1 MLNADDLYLI
11 IIAGLSIVF
20 GIVFGIFFKQIK
32 QRLRTSRSFT
42 HVFSEASNTFGNKKQ
57 LQNLENNANDDGQTI
72 LKKNEQV
79 LEDEIKLY
87 QFEKDLVT
95 RAIENILVSSR
106 ENNIDH
112 FERDRLLI
120 KYKDQLRSL
129 NENMERM
136 QSEIDI
142 TKLVNLRNDFMNL
155 LETKIDQID
164 DKIIEINKKFGPVA
178 GIKIDGKNQFN
189 ITKNNNN
196 YNTSSTDKNNIN
208 ENDKTSQNSRYPND
222 RIDDSTSESRE
233 YVDYKSDKTNR
244 TRYDG
249 SNIEDSDDKK
259 RIEEIKEK
267 VMVALDRLDY
277 TKPIEE
283 EMDNNIESY
292 TKINNRNNNIQE
304 THEQKKEHYGLFN
317 IDVNRL
323 KDAKNDEDV
332 LLDTYENTKN
342 QDITV
347 STEVGSKNGPDREDY
362 KTDQDSGKNRF
373 PLAAFFSTREAESVK
388 DLKNE
393 INQQIKLKEKETKES
408 RNPLGNILKI
418 LHKK

>member
-1 MLNADDLYLI
+1 MLIAVDPYLI
-11 IIAGLSIVF
+11 IIAGLSIIF
-20 GIVFGIFFKQIK
+20 GIVFGIFFSQIR
-32 QRLRTSRSFT
+32 QRLRASMALT
-42 HVFSEASNTFGNKKQ
+42 HIFSETSNTFGNKKQ
-57 LQNLENNANDDGQTI
+57 LQHLENNTNDGQTL
-72 LKKNEQV
+72 LKKSEKV
-79 LEDEIKLY
+79 LEDEVKLY

-95 RAIENILVSSR
+95 RAIENILASSR

-129 NENMERM
+129 NENMERI

-155 LETKIDQID
+155 LETKIGQID
-164 DKIIEINKKFGPVA
+164 DKIIEINKKFGPVT

-189 ITKNNNN
+189 ITKNNSN
-196 YNTSSTDKNNIN
+196 YSTTSTDKTNTK

-222 RIDDSTSESRE
+222 RIDHGILGSRE
-233 YVDYKSDKTNR
+233 LVDYISDKTNR

-277 TKPIEE
+277 TKPIED

-292 TKINNRNNNIQE
+292 TKINNSNNRQE
-304 THEQKKEHYGLFN
+304 IHEQKTVHYGLFN

-323 KDAKNDEDV
+323 NDTKDHDDV

-342 QDITV
+342 QDTTV
-347 STEVGSKNGPDREDY
+347 STDAVSTNVPDNEGY
-362 KTDQDSGKNRF
+362 KRNQDIGKNRF
-373 PLAAFFSTREAESVK
+373 PLASFLSKQEAESVK
-388 DLKNE
+388 ELKKE
-393 INQQIKLKEKETKES
+393 TNQQVKQKEKETKES

>member
-1 MLNADDLYLI
+1 MLIAVDLYLI
-11 IIAGLSIVF
+11 IIAGLSIIF
-20 GIVFGIFFKQIK
+20 GIVFGIFFSQIR
-32 QRLRTSRSFT
+32 QRLRGSRSLT
-42 HVFSEASNTFGNKKQ
+42 HIFSETSNSSGNKKQ
-57 LQNLENNANDDGQTI
+57 LQQLENNANDGQTL
-72 LKKNEQV
+72 LKKSEQV
-79 LEDEIKLY
+79 LEDEVKLY

-142 TKLVNLRNDFMNL
+142 TKLINLRNDFMYL
-155 LETKIDQID
+155 LETKIGQID
-164 DKIIEINKKFGPVA
+164 YKIIEINKKFGPVT
-178 GIKIDGKNQFN
+178 GIKIDEKNQFN
-189 ITKNNNN
+189 ITKNNSN
-196 YNTSSTDKNNIN
+196 YSTSADKTNTK

-222 RIDDSTSESRE
+222 RIDDGILGSRE
-233 YVDYKSDKTNR
+233 LVDYISDKTNR

-277 TKPIEE
+277 TKPIED

-292 TKINNRNNNIQE
+292 TKINDSNNRQE
-304 THEQKKEHYGLFN
+304 IHEQKTAYYGLFN
-317 IDVNRL
+317 IDVNRS

-332 LLDTYENTKN
+332 LLDTCENAKN
-342 QDITV
+342 QDTIV
-347 STEVGSKNGPDREDY
+347 STDVVSTNIPDKEGY
-362 KTDQDSGKNRF
+362 KRDQESGKNRF
-373 PLAAFFSTREAESVK
+373 PLASFFSTHEAESVK
-388 DLKNE
+388 ELKKE
-393 INQQIKLKEKETKES
+393 INQQIKQKEKETKES

-418 LHKK
+418 LNKK

>member
-1 MLNADDLYLI
+1 MLIADDLYLI
-11 IIAGLSIVF
+11 IIAGVSIIF
-20 GIVFGIFFKQIK
+20 GIVFGIFFNQIK
-32 QRLRTSRSFT
+32 QRLITSRSFI
-42 HVFSEASNTFGNKKQ
+42 HVFETSNTFGNKKQ
-57 LQNLENNANDDGQTI
+57 LQQFENQANDGQTI
-72 LKKNEQV
+72 LKKSEQV
-79 LEDEIKLY
+79 LEDEVKLY

-129 NENMERM
+129 NANMERM

-155 LETKIDQID
+155 LETKIGQID
-164 DKIIEINKKFGPVA
+164 DKIIEINKKIGPVP

-196 YNTSSTDKNNIN
+196 YSTSTDKTNIN
-208 ENDKTSQNSRYPND
+208 ENDKTSQNSRYPSD
-222 RIDDSTSESRE
+222 RIDDSIIASRE
-233 YVDYKSDKTNR
+233 LVDYKSDQTNR

-292 TKINNRNNNIQE
+292 TKINNSNNNRQE
-304 THEQKKEHYGLFN
+304 IHEQKTEHYGLFN

-323 KDAKNDEDV
+323 KMAKNDEEV
-332 LLDTYENTKN
+332 LLDVYENTKN
-342 QDITV
+342 QDTTV
-347 STEVGSKNGPDREDY
+347 STGVVSTNGPNSEGY
-362 KTDQDSGKNRF
+362 KGDKDSGKNRF
-373 PLAAFFSTREAESVK
+373 PLGSFFSTRETESVK
-388 DLKNE
+388 ELKNE
-393 INQQIKLKEKETKES
+393 INQQIKQKEKEIKES

>member
-1 MLNADDLYLI
+1 MLIAVDLYLI
-11 IIAGLSIVF
+11 IIAGLSIIF
-20 GIVFGIFFKQIK
+20 GIVFGIFFSKIRQS
-32 QRLRTSRSFT
+32 LRASTSLT
-42 HVFSEASNTFGNKKQ
+42 HIFSETSNTFGNKKQ
-57 LQNLENNANDDGQTI
+57 LQQLENNANDGQTI
-72 LKKNEQV
+72 LKKSEQA
-79 LEDEIKLY
+79 LEDEVKLY

-95 RAIENILVSSR
+95 RAIENILASSR

-129 NENMERM
+129 NENMEMM

-155 LETKIDQID
+155 LETKIGQID
-164 DKIIEINKKFGPVA
+164 DKIIEINKKFGPVT

-189 ITKNNNN
+189 ITKNNSN
-196 YNTSSTDKNNIN
+196 YSTTSTEKTKIN
-208 ENDKTSQNSRYPND
+208 ENDKASQNSRYPND
-222 RIDDSTSESRE
+222 RIDDGILGSRE
-233 YVDYKSDKTNR
+233 LVDYISDKTNR

-267 VMVALDRLDY
+267 VIVALDRLDN
-277 TKPIEE
+277 TKPIED
-283 EMDNNIESY
+283 EMDNNIESH
-292 TKINNRNNNIQE
+292 TNMNNSNNRQE
-304 THEQKKEHYGLFN
+304 IHEQKTAHHGLFN

-323 KDAKNDEDV
+323 NDAKDHDNV

-342 QDITV
+342 QDTTV
-347 STEVGSKNGPDREDY
+347 STDVVSTNVPDNEGY
-362 KTDQDSGKNRF
+362 KRNQDIGKNRF
-373 PLAAFFSTREAESVK
+373 PLASFFSTQEAESVK
-388 DLKNE
+388 ELKKE
-393 INQQIKLKEKETKES
+393 INQQVKQKEKETKES

>member
-1 MLNADDLYLI
+1 MLIAVDLYLI
-11 IIAGLSIVF
+11 IIAGLSIIF
-20 GIVFGIFFKQIK
+20 GIVFGIFFSKIRQS
-32 QRLRTSRSFT
+32 LRASTSLT
-42 HVFSEASNTFGNKKQ
+42 HIFSETSNTFGNKKQ
-57 LQNLENNANDDGQTI
+57 LQQLENNANDGQTI
-72 LKKNEQV
+72 LKKSEQA
-79 LEDEIKLY
+79 LEDEVKLY

-95 RAIENILVSSR
+95 RAIENILASSR

-129 NENMERM
+129 NENMEMM

-155 LETKIDQID
+155 LETKIGQID
-164 DKIIEINKKFGPVA
+164 DKIIEINKKFGPVT

-189 ITKNNNN
+189 ITKNNSN
-196 YNTSSTDKNNIN
+196 YSTTSTEKTKIN
-208 ENDKTSQNSRYPND
+208 ENDKASQNSRYPND
-222 RIDDSTSESRE
+222 RIDDDILGSRE
-233 YVDYKSDKTNR
+233 LVDYISDKTNR

-267 VMVALDRLDY
+267 VIVALDRLDN
-277 TKPIEE
+277 TKPIED
-283 EMDNNIESY
+283 EMDNNIESH
-292 TKINNRNNNIQE
+292 TKMNNSNNRQE
-304 THEQKKEHYGLFN
+304 IHEQKTAHHGLFN

-323 KDAKNDEDV
+323 NDAKDHDNV

-342 QDITV
+342 QDTTV
-347 STEVGSKNGPDREDY
+347 STDVVSTNVPDNKGY
-362 KTDQDSGKNRF
+362 KRNQDIGKNRF
-373 PLAAFFSTREAESVK
+373 PLASFFSTQEAESVK
-388 DLKNE
+388 ELKKE
-393 INQQIKLKEKETKES
+393 INQQVKQKEKETKES

>member
-1 MLNADDLYLI
+1 MLIAVDLYLI
-11 IIAGLSIVF
+11 IIAGLSIIF
-20 GIVFGIFFKQIK
+20 GTVFGIFFRQIK
-32 QRLRTSRSFT
+32 QRLRTSRSLT
-42 HVFSEASNTFGNKKQ
+42 HIFSQSSNSFGNKKQ
-57 LQNLENNANDDGQTI
+57 LQQLENNANDGQTL

-79 LEDEIKLY
+79 LEDEVKLY

-155 LETKIDQID
+155 LETKIGQID
-164 DKIIEINKKFGPVA
+164 DKIIEINKKFGPVT
-178 GIKIDGKNQFN
+178 GIKIDENNQFN
-189 ITKNNNN
+189 ITKNNSN
-196 YNTSSTDKNNIN
+196 YSTTSADKTNTK

-222 RIDDSTSESRE
+222 RIDDGILGSRE
-233 YVDYKSDKTNR
+233 LVDYISDKTNR

-277 TKPIEE
+277 TKPIEDQ
-283 EMDNNIESY
+283 MDNNIESY
-292 TKINNRNNNIQE
+292 NKINDSNNRQE
-304 THEQKKEHYGLFN
+304 IHEQKTAHYGLFN
-317 IDVNRL
+317 IDVKRSN
-323 KDAKNDEDV
+323 DAKKDEYV
-332 LLDTYENTKN
+332 LMDTYENAKN
-342 QDITV
+342 QDTKV
-347 STEVGSKNGPDREDY
+347 STDVVSTNEPDKEGY
-362 KTDQDSGKNRF
+362 KRGQESGKNRF
-373 PLAAFFSTREAESVK
+373 PLASFFSTQEAESVK
-388 DLKNE
+388 ELKKE
-393 INQQIKLKEKETKES
+393 TNQQVKQKEKETKES